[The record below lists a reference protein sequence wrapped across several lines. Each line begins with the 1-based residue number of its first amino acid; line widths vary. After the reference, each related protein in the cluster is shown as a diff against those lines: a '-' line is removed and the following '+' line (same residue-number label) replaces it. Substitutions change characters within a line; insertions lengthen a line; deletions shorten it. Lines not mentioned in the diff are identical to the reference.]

1 MELKNNEEFVKTLQI
16 GISCISAYLVRYYMA
31 NILSVTSPEILKA
44 GVFTKEFLGLLSLAY
59 MLLYAL
65 GQRINGLVGDIVKFK
80 VKLKKSHFMTTLA
93 QEWS

>member
-1 MELKNNEEFVKTLQI
+1 MKQNNNDFIKTLQI
-16 GISCISAYLVRYYMA
+16 GITCISAYLVRYYMA
-31 NILSVTSPEILKA
+31 NILSVTSLEILKA

-65 GQRINGLVGDIVKFK
+65 GQLINGLVGDIVKFK

>member
-1 MELKNNEEFVKTLQI
+1 
-16 GISCISAYLVRYYMA
+16 
-31 NILSVTSPEILKA
+31 
-44 GVFTKEFLGLLSLAY
+44 

-65 GQRINGLVGDIVKFK
+65 GQLINGLVGDIVKFK